1 MKNFILFK
9 LSKILNRKVGMSLNN
24 IDLSQFLDGFY
35 KLVVQLVLFDGVPSV
50 ASMQKKKKKTKKGVE
65 CSNLKDLTKVICY
78 VEGKTS

>member
-1 MKNFILFK
+1 
-9 LSKILNRKVGMSLNN
+9 MSLNN

-35 KLVVQLVLFDGVPSV
+35 KLVVQLVLFDGVPYV
-50 ASMQKKKKKTKKGVE
+50 AYMKKKKKKKKKTKKGVE

>member
-9 LSKILNRKVGMSLNN
+9 LSKFFAFGS
-24 IDLSQFLDGFY
+24 Y
-35 KLVVQLVLFDGVPSV
+35 KLFVQLEPFDGVSPV
-50 ASMQKKKKKTKKGVE
+50 ASMPKKKRTKKGVE

>member
-1 MKNFILFK
+1 
-9 LSKILNRKVGMSLNN
+9 MSLNN

-50 ASMQKKKKKTKKGVE
+50 ASMQKKKKKKTKKGVE